1 MLKVKREKTIKNPEN
16 RVPTTVYFSQEQF
29 SGLKAE
35 SARIGS
41 PVAEIV
47 RRAVVVYLQAN
58 GPETY
63 AVLQQSLR
71 YKIEKS

>member
-47 RRAVVVYLQAN
+47 RRAVVTYLEAD
-58 GPETY
+58 GAERF
-63 AVLQQSLR
+63 AMLQQTVGTG
-71 YKIEKS
+71 